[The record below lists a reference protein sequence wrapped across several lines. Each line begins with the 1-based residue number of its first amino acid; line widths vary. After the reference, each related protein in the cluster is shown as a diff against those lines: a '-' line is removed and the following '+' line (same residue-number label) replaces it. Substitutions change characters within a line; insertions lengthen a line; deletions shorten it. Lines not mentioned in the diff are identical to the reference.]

1 MWRICKCK
9 RGIISL
15 CARQWAC
22 SIREGPL
29 RFRNDS
35 YRQWLLSRDASAAV
49 QKLHWSIWIY
59 GIELCGCVKS
69 TVSPLPIKPLD
80 KYHRLKYWAD
90 VPCIVCGMRVYG
102 KKGCFQLKSSRPS
115 RHGDNTRKKQRPL
128 QTRPTRSSH
137 ESCLFILPFAERRD
151 RERARR
157 KFPLRLD
164 NRRHELIDPLI
175 SVAIIG
181 MVQLSLHWIN
191 RYKLMFIP
199 TTL

>member
-1 MWRICKCK
+1 MRHICKCK

-22 SIREGPL
+22 GIRESPL

-59 GIELCGCVKS
+59 GIRLCGSVKS
-69 TVSPLPIKPLD
+69 TINLLPIQPFD

-90 VPCIVCGMRVYG
+90 VPCMVCRMRVYRR
-102 KKGCFQLKSSRPS
+102 KGCGSSSHPI

-128 QTRPTRSSH
+128 QTRQTRSLH
-137 ESCLFILPFAERRD
+137 ESCHSIILEGTGF
-151 RERARR
+151 
-157 KFPLRLD
+157 
-164 NRRHELIDPLI
+164 
-175 SVAIIG
+175 
-181 MVQLSLHWIN
+181 
-191 RYKLMFIP
+191 
-199 TTL
+199 